1 MGKNGLSTN
10 SLNGERHQNYN
21 YEVLSFNYCMATLS
35 HHALR
40 YQLALHRSLYDRSPQ
55 LETSCSPIEALKY
68 GSTNIAGKRY
78 KNHQIF
84 S

>member
-1 MGKNGLSTN
+1 
-10 SLNGERHQNYN
+10 
-21 YEVLSFNYCMATLS
+21 MATLS

-55 LETSCSPIEALKY
+55 LETSCSPLKLPVIEALKY

>member
-1 MGKNGLSTN
+1 
-10 SLNGERHQNYN
+10 
-21 YEVLSFNYCMATLS
+21 MATFS

-55 LETSCSPIEALKY
+55 LETSCSPLKLPVIEALKY

-84 S
+84 SYC